1 MTLEEMLKDRE
12 RMSETRKSIEI
23 AKRML
28 DDGEKVEKVVKYTGL
43 SIEQIKQIE
52 KLK

>member
-1 MTLEEMLKDRE
+1 MTLEEMLKDHE
-12 RMSETRKSIEI
+12 RMSEMRNSLEI

-28 DDGEKVEKVVKYTGL
+28 DDGEPIGKIVKYTNL
-43 SIEQIKQIE
+43 SIEQIK